1 MYIYARINYLS
12 ITYVSIH
19 LLIYSFLIHLSCARK
34 ILFGRQALVK
44 LIFTFL
50 VHLQFLPLD
59 GLKIT
64 LRPMMAQIE

>member
-1 MYIYARINYLS
+1 MLILIIYLLLMFPFIYS
-12 ITYVSIH
+12 SIH
-19 LLIYSFLIHLSCARK
+19 LLIQLSCARK

-50 VHLQFLPLD
+50 VHLEFLPLD

>member
-1 MYIYARINYLS
+1 MLILIIYLLLIFLFIYS
-12 ITYVSIH
+12 SIH
-19 LLIYSFLIHLSCARK
+19 LLIQLSCARK
-34 ILFGRQALVK
+34 ILFGRQALEK

-50 VHLQFLPLD
+50 VHLEFLPLD